1 MSNTKEIKD
10 LIGRDE
16 VVDRIFSLVKNLK
29 KGKNFCLAL
38 DGEWGSGKTFVMK
51 MLEQQFSKPQG
62 YVVVKYDAWAN
73 NFYGDPLIA
82 ILSCVLDGVDE
93 KLYLVEE
100 YKTKIS
106 KTAELV
112 TKRVAKCSRVVTVLR
127 EIKEGVKE
135 AIATFHNP
143 IDTDKLEDFKSYQK
157 LLRDTKAILNKIT
170 EIEEYRSKQTKLI
183 ILVDE
188 IDRCLPDEQLKI
200 LERVHHLL
208 DVKNCAVICA
218 LNKTSIAQT
227 FKEIYGGDGKQ
238 YLRKFFDYAIH
249 LGTKADVYINYL
261 LNEDLPERLEKI
273 FSVEEMKQ
281 KFDYII
287 GRKMLPCQ
295 VVDLACHYILQVVEK
310 NNLQNV
316 LSNREVSRYYDNLI
330 AIIDE
335 FGWRNLSGQYLFFI
349 VLGLFVNKFINHRF
363 FVQNK
368 KSNPID
374 ELKLHLNT
382 VQQAYSA
389 DIIYE
394 DECINSFRNT
404 VLNMRRRENWQDHSY
419 GEVADGNEFY
429 KLGQLIIKYGG
440 QDEYNEK

>member
-1 MSNTKEIKD
+1 MSDTKEIKD

-51 MLEQQFSKPQG
+51 MLEQKFSKPRG

-100 YKTKIS
+100 YGKKIG
-106 KTAELV
+106 KAVKLAA
-112 TKRVAKCSRVVTVLR
+112 KRAAKCSRVLATLQEVYS
-127 EIKEGVKE
+127 GVKD

-188 IDRCLPDEQLKI
+188 IDRCLPDEQLRI
-200 LERVHHLL
+200 LERVHHLF

-218 LNKTSIAQT
+218 INKTRMIQNIEGNREDDSGT
-227 FKEIYGGDGKQ
+227 E
-238 YLRKFFDYAIH
+238 YLRKFFDYTYRIEIDSGK
-249 LGTKADVYINYL
+249 LLKYL
-261 LNEDLPERLEKI
+261 ITQDFYERFENLA
-273 FSVEEMKQ
+273 
-281 KFDYII
+281 
-287 GRKMLPCQ
+287 GRKWSNRNFVEGLYRVLQQSIDENLSTCQ
-295 VVDLACHYILQVVEK
+295 FDNREMSRFYQSILNVFDDYGWDKMNAYYIYFVFINLFFKRFYKNYGVFRKNRHNTNDYVKAELKAEYPMYDIAYGRERVEK
-310 NNLQNV
+310 EYKNEYLVIFN
-316 LSNREVSRYYDNLI
+316 
-330 AIIDE
+330 E
-335 FGWRNLSGQYLFFI
+335 FMDWIEKNQRTTHELDGENLSSYD
-349 VLGLFVNKFINHRF
+349 VK
-363 FVQNK
+363 
-368 KSNPID
+368 
-374 ELKLHLNT
+374 ELKSLT
-382 VQQAYSA
+382 
-389 DIIYE
+389 DI
-394 DECINSFRNT
+394 
-404 VLNMRRRENWQDHSY
+404 
-419 GEVADGNEFY
+419 
-429 KLGQLIIKYGG
+429 YGG
-440 QDEYNEK
+440 